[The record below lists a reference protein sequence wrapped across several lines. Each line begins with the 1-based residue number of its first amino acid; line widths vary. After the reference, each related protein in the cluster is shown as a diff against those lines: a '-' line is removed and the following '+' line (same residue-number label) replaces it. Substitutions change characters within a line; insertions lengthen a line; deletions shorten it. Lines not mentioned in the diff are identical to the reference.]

1 MGRFFLLLVICA
13 LGAGALYVWQRRRAD
28 QENVPVATVAA
39 SRPVVTNSG
48 CTAQQS
54 VFFDL
59 HSAEVGSPITGKI
72 GRHRACEGSDIDH
85 MSGEVDWGD
94 GTSSTLNA
102 ALAGPNDRDV
112 TIAGQHVYTQRG
124 RFAVFARVRAECL
137 ERGQWTRVI
146 SCGRG
151 VIDVQ

>member
-1 MGRFFLLLVICA
+1 MGRFALLLVICA

-85 MSGEVDWGD
+85 MSGEDVPSPQS
-94 GTSSTLNA
+94 TSPLIWSMSLPSQ
-102 ALAGPNDRDV
+102 ALYRPILPVMGPPTSAD
-112 TIAGQHVYTQRG
+112 
-124 RFAVFARVRAECL
+124 
-137 ERGQWTRVI
+137 
-146 SCGRG
+146 
-151 VIDVQ
+151 

>member
-1 MGRFFLLLVICA
+1 MGRLALLLVICA
-13 LGAGALYVWQRRRAD
+13 LGAGALYVLQQRRYH
-28 QENVPVATVAA
+28 QENVPVAAVAA

-48 CTAQQS
+48 CAGQQA

-59 HSAEVGSPITGKI
+59 QSAEVGSPITGKI
-72 GRHRACEGSDIDH
+72 GRHSACEGSEIDH

-94 GTSSTLNA
+94 GTSSPLNA
-102 ALAGPNDRDV
+102 ASAGSNDRDV
-112 TIAGQHVYTQRG
+112 VIAGQHVYTQRG

>member
-1 MGRFFLLLVICA
+1 MGRLALLLVICA
-13 LGAGALYVWQRRRAD
+13 LGAGALYVWQRRRD
-28 QENVPVATVAA
+28 HQENVPVATVAA
-39 SRPVVTNSG
+39 SRPVVTDSG
-48 CTAQQS
+48 CTGQQS

-59 HSAEVGSPITGKI
+59 HSAEVGNPITGKI
-72 GRHRACEGSDIDH
+72 GRHSACEGSEIDH

-94 GTSSTLNA
+94 GTSSPLNA
-102 ALAGPNDRDV
+102 SSAGPNDRDV
-112 TIAGQHVYTQRG
+112 VIVGQHVYIQRG